1 MFLSKKDTVG
11 TEQAAPAAKP
21 AQGSVW
27 GNVFGV
33 NTKDKPQDEPAL
45 G

>member
-1 MFLSKKDTVG
+1 MFSSKKDNVA
-11 TEQAAPAAKP
+11 TEQAAPAKP
-21 AQGSVW
+21 ATGSVW

>member
-1 MFLSKKDTVG
+1 MFLSKK
-11 TEQAAPAAKP
+11 ENAPAEQPASAKT